1 MNIPVC
7 QSFNYVRTR
16 KVLSFAVGETNE
28 AENVFDTRRE
38 PEEIKAMTEC
48 AGYLQHYFV
57 AVRGS
62 FTFKFGS
69 IACGVICNGKKDKP
83 RETAHKALK
92 RLEIGFHQFV
102 SNNGESSTSS
112 GGVAEVSDCIVE
124 VRREQEAMRAK

>member
-1 MNIPVC
+1 
-7 QSFNYVRTR
+7 
-16 KVLSFAVGETNE
+16 
-28 AENVFDTRRE
+28 
-38 PEEIKAMTEC
+38 MTEC

-102 SNNGESSTSS
+102 SNKGESSTSS
-112 GGVAEVSDCIVE
+112 GGVAEVSDCIVREEEE
-124 VRREQEAMRAK
+124 VRREQEAMRAKYRSVINCMDHALGSDDANDLEKEINKVRTCG